1 MVFLVAAAE
10 ESVFLVAADESVFL
24 VVAEAEEDDLAAAF
38 MAAEPNL
45 RCSLG
50 LEEGFQVGCKSKVCV
65 DKECMLEYSSKKLEG
80 RVYNRECITTMVHS
94 IPCEDHWKETLWE
107 IQPCNCWS

>member
-50 LEEGFQVGCKSKVCV
+50 LEEGFQVGCKLKVCM
-65 DKECMLEYSSKKLEG
+65 DNKCMLEYLSKKK
-80 RVYNRECITTMVHS
+80 VKSVF
-94 IPCEDHWKETLWE
+94 EDVL
-107 IQPCNCWS
+107 QR